1 LISNLYLIKDLS
13 RITGYSVH
21 TIKYYLKIGLLR
33 EKGRSPETGFRYFD
47 DESVKQLEK
56 IRMLR
61 RQAKSIRQIKDEL
74 L

>member
-1 LISNLYLIKDLS
+1 MISNLYLIKDLS